1 MLIAHVI
8 REKGGKVHT
17 IPQDATLEQVAREL
31 NDRGVGALVI
41 VDGRETPVGVV
52 SERDVVRAVAK
63 MGAEGLTKRVH
74 DVMSRGVVTTEPM
87 DSVDDGLSR
96 MTERR
101 IRHLPVVG
109 DQGRLVGIVS
119 IGDLVKMRI
128 MDVEAQAAAMQAYIA
143 TG

>member
-1 MLIAHVI
+1 MLIAHVL
-8 REKGGKVHT
+8 REKGGLVHT
-17 IPQDATLEQVAREL
+17 IPQEATLEDAARVM

-41 VDGRETPVGVV
+41 LDARESPVGVV
-52 SERDVVRAVAK
+52 SERDIIRAVAK
-63 MGAEGLTKRVH
+63 QGGASLSNRVG
-74 DVMSRGVVTTEPM
+74 DVMSRGVITMEAM

-96 MTERR
+96 MTEKR

-109 DQGRLVGIVS
+109 EGGRLIGIVS

-128 MDVEAQAAAMQAYIA
+128 QEIEHQAASMQAYIA